1 MNVQFPT
8 GVGAILAV
16 IVLIAALVLGIMGQ
30 LSLWVAVLIGL
41 LAVARLL

>member
-1 MNVQFPT
+1 MTVQFPT
-8 GVGAILAV
+8 GLGAILAV